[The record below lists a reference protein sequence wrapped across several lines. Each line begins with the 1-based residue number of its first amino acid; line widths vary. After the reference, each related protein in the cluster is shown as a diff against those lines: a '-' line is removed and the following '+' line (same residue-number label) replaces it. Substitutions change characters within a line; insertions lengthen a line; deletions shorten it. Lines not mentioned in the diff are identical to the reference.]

1 MDMGRKILLVYPE
14 IPATYWSFKYALPFI
29 KYKTL
34 MPPLGLI
41 TIAALLP
48 RDYDVR
54 LIDLNF
60 QKLTGEDVASADMVF
75 LSAMI
80 VQKESFHQVVTL
92 CNQHG
97 TPVAAGGPYPTS
109 SYRQIKG
116 VSHFILNEGEVTLP
130 RFIEDLEKGE
140 AKQVYQDDA
149 KPDITMTP
157 PPRFDLL
164 ELGAY
169 ESMAL
174 QSSRGCPFNCEFCDI
189 IEMFGRAP
197 RYKTPAQFI
206 NEMNI
211 LYETGYRGSLFIVD
225 DNFIGNKS
233 KARELLEHVA
243 AWQKERNYPYSLFT
257 EASINLAQDEA
268 LIDLMVEAGLDT
280 VFIGIETPI
289 TETLSLTQKQQNTR
303 ADILESVRT
312 IQSKGIEVM
321 GGFIVGF
328 DSDPENIFDLQID
341 FIQKAGIPLAMIGTM
356 VALPNTQ
363 LHRRLE
369 REGRILGETDG
380 NNTHSMEL
388 NFVPRMPR
396 EKLMEGYK
404 RVISTIYEPRNYFE
418 RCKTLLKIIPGNAN
432 SHGSISTRHIK
443 ALFLSLIRQTVSSYG
458 LDYLRF
464 LAWTLAHNPR
474 QFPLAVNLAVKGY
487 HFFKMTGDILTAE
500 QISAYMKTSLER
512 LEEEYENRY
521 SDPEKIRPVAV
532 RLHARRLMRSMR
544 RVYRRLNPELKA
556 YLKDAYYEF
565 RLKCET
571 IACYWSQK
579 AAIDDESMMET
590 S

>member
-1 MDMGRKILLVYPE
+1 MERKILLVYPE
-14 IPATYWSFKYALPFI
+14 IPATYWSFKYALHFV

-48 RDYDVR
+48 SDYDVR

-60 QKLTGEDVASADMVF
+60 QKLTADDVASADMVF
-75 LSAMI
+75 VSAMI
-80 VQKESFHQVVTL
+80 VQKESFHKVVAL
-92 CNQHG
+92 CNENS
-97 TPVAAGGPYPTS
+97 TPVVAGGPYPTS
-109 SYRQIKG
+109 SFRQISG

-130 RFIEDLEKGE
+130 RFIEDLEHGQ
-140 AKQVYQDDA
+140 AQYIYQDET
-149 KPDITMTP
+149 KPDITKTP

-164 ELGAY
+164 DMGAY

-189 IEMFGRAP
+189 IEMFGRVP
-197 RYKTPAQFI
+197 RYKTPEQFI

-211 LYETGYRGSLFIVD
+211 LYQMGHRGSLFIVD
-225 DNFIGNKS
+225 DNFIGNKK
-233 KARELLEHVA
+233 KARELLEHIV
-243 AWQKERNYPYSLFT
+243 AWQKERNYPFSFFT
-257 EASINLAQDEA
+257 EASINLAQDEP

-289 TETLSLTQKQQNTR
+289 TETLALTQKQQNTK

-341 FIQKAGIPLAMIGTM
+341 YIQKAGIPLAMIGTM

-388 NFVPRMPR
+388 NFIPRMPR
-396 EKLMEGYK
+396 EILMEGYK
-404 RVISTIYEPRNYFE
+404 RVISTIYEPKNYFD
-418 RCKTLLKIIPGNAN
+418 RCKTLIKRIPGNAN
-432 SHGSISTRHIK
+432 SHGSISSRQMK
-443 ALFLSLIRQTVSSYG
+443 AFFLSLVKQTFSRYG
-458 LDYLRF
+458 LDYLRL
-464 LAWTLAHNPR
+464 LAWTLMNNPR
-474 QFPLAVNLAVKGY
+474 QFPMAVNLSVKGY
-487 HFFKMTGDILTAE
+487 HFFKMTGDILKAE
-500 QISAYMKTSLER
+500 QISAYMKKSLEQ
-512 LEEEYENRY
+512 LEEEFEMKFNN
-521 SDPEKIRPVAV
+521 PERVHPVAI
-532 RLHARRLMRSMR
+532 RLLAGKALRNMQRI
-544 RVYRRLNPELKA
+544 YRKLNPELKV
-556 YLKDAYYEF
+556 YLKDTYYEF
-565 RLKCET
+565 KLKCET
-571 IACYWSQK
+571 MSYCWSQK
-579 AAIDDESMMET
+579 ALGDDDSLMNMG
-590 S
+590 

>member
-1 MDMGRKILLVYPE
+1 V
-14 IPATYWSFKYALPFI
+14 S
-29 KYKTL
+29 
-34 MPPLGLI
+34 
-41 TIAALLP
+41 
-48 RDYDVR
+48 
-54 LIDLNF
+54 
-60 QKLTGEDVASADMVF
+60 
-75 LSAMI
+75 
-80 VQKESFHQVVTL
+80 L
-92 CNQHG
+92 CNQYG
-97 TPVAAGGPYPTS
+97 TPVVAGGPYPTS
-109 SYRQIKG
+109 SYRQIRG
-116 VSHFILNEGEVTLP
+116 VCHFILNEGEVTLP
-130 RFIEDLEKGE
+130 RFIEDLERGRAE
-140 AKQVYQDDA
+140 YIYQDDA
-149 KPDITMTP
+149 KPDITRTP

-164 ELGAY
+164 DLGAY

-189 IEMFGRAP
+189 IEMFGRVP
-197 RYKTPAQFI
+197 RYKTPDQFI

-211 LYETGYRGSLFIVD
+211 LYATGYRGSLFIVD

-233 KARELLEHVA
+233 KARELLEHIA
-243 AWQKERNYPYSLFT
+243 AWQKERSYPFNLFT

-303 ADILESVRT
+303 ADIHESVRT
-312 IQSKGIEVM
+312 IQMKGIEVM

-380 NNTHSMEL
+380 NNTHSLEL
-388 NFVPRMPR
+388 NFIPRMPR

-404 RVISTIYEPRNYFE
+404 RVISTIYEPHNYFE
-418 RCKTLLKIIPGNAN
+418 RCKTLLKRIPGYAN
-432 SHGSISTRHIK
+432 SHGSISIRHIK
-443 ALFLSLIRQTVSSYG
+443 ALFLSLVRQTFSSYG

-464 LAWTLAHNPR
+464 LGWTLAHNPR

-500 QISAYMKTSLER
+500 QLSAYMKSSLEQ
-512 LEEEYENRY
+512 LEEEYEKKF
-521 SDPEKIRPVAV
+521 STPERIRPVAI
-532 RLHARRLMRSMR
+532 RLRARRVMKNMR

-556 YLKDAYYEF
+556 YLKDAYCDF
-565 RLKCET
+565 KLKCET
-571 IACYWSQK
+571 IAYCWSQK
-579 AAIDDESMMET
+579 AVADDESMLKIG
-590 S
+590 